1 MNRYSG
7 RSVID
12 YRRTKG
18 PTIAKPVEIQGK
30 KAHIAPIM
38 TENGIPFRKMNGLGN
53 DFVVLDVRH
62 RVLNLSDDTVRAI
75 ANRATGIGCDQF
87 ITIENPRHGGD
98 AYMGIRNQ
106 DGGIVE
112 ACGNAA
118 RCIGQIML
126 DETGKDSVMI
136 ETRGGDTIASRAAD
150 GMITVDMGEPRLKWN
165 EIPLSEE
172 FQDTRAI
179 ELEVGPL
186 GAPIMH
192 SPAVVNVG
200 NPHAI
205 FFVKDIDVIDLARIG
220 PMLEHHPLFPERANI
235 SVAQVIDRTHVKL
248 KVWERGVGLTKACGT
263 AACASVVASVR
274 KRMTERLITV
284 ELPGGNLQLEW
295 RESDNHIYM
304 TGPATLDYEDVLDER
319 IINGEITTIAKA

>member
-1 MNRYSG
+1 
-7 RSVID
+7 
-12 YRRTKG
+12 
-18 PTIAKPVEIQGK
+18 
-30 KAHIAPIM
+30 M
-38 TENGIPFRKMNGLGN
+38 TGNGIPFRKMNGLGN
-53 DFVVLDVRH
+53 DFVVLDLRN
-62 RVLNLSDDTVRAI
+62 RALNLSDDVVRNI
-75 ANRATGIGCDQF
+75 ANRETGIGCDQF

-118 RCIGQIML
+118 RCIGQIVL
-126 DETGKDSVMI
+126 DETGKDRVMI
-136 ETRGGDTIASRAAD
+136 ETRGGDTIASHGPD
-150 GMITVDMGEPRLKWN
+150 GTITVDMGEPRLKWN

-205 FFVKDIDVIDLARIG
+205 FFVKDIDAIDLARIG

-235 SVAQVIDRTHVKL
+235 SVAQVIDRTHVRL

-263 AACASVVASVR
+263 AACATVVASVR

-284 ELPGGNLQLEW
+284 TLPGGDLQLEW
-295 RESDNHIYM
+295 READNHIYM
-304 TGPATLDYEDVLDER
+304 TGPATLDYEGELDER
-319 IINGEITTIAKA
+319 LINGEITSVARA